1 MKKKDGI
8 SLISLVITIVIIII
22 LASISIYNGLRENID
37 ETENTMDYNEIFD
50 VSDAVAQRA
59 LFNRFNSDTYKLIG
73 ESGEFETVVEQ
84 NSGDERVEVNKK
96 YSTAD
101 GWYLIDSDSSKAL
114 NLEKVRRK
122 YLVNYATNE
131 VVSLAPI
138 YYEGNKYYTAD
149 ELRDAIGGG
158 NTSHTSNRYDE
169 EKGVNK
175 PYVIDGMIPVKRVG
189 TNWVITNADDGD
201 WYDYASTTS
210 TADGAIGNQWANVML
225 LDEIEVEG
233 MTNEAVRKASISE
246 LEGKKV
252 TKEGSMFVWI
262 PRYSRGLI
270 NGEMKIVYSKL
281 TDDYF
286 KDKSAGE
293 NVLKAFEDNGIELT
307 GIWVSKYDVGYIE
320 N

>member
-1 MKKKDGI
+1 MKKKEGI

-22 LASISIYNGLRENID
+22 LASISIYNGLRENLD
-37 ETENTMDYNEIFD
+37 ETGNTMDYNEIFE
-50 VSDAVAQRA
+50 VSDAIAQRA
-59 LFNRFNSDTYKLIG
+59 LFNRLNAETYKLVG
-73 ESGEFETVVEQ
+73 ESGEFDTIVEQ
-84 NSGDERVEVNKK
+84 NSGDERVEVNKT
-96 YSTAD
+96 YSTED

-122 YLVNYATNE
+122 YLVNYETGE
-131 VVSLAPI
+131 VVSLVPI
-138 YYEGNKYYTAD
+138 YYEGVKYYTSD

-158 NTSHTSNRYDE
+158 STSHSSSRYDE

-175 PYVIDGMIPVKRVG
+175 PYVVDGMIPVKRVG
-189 TNWVITNADDGD
+189 TNWVITNADDD
-201 WYDYASTTS
+201 EWYDYATTVN
-210 TADGAIGNQWANVML
+210 TADGIVGNQWANVML

-233 MTNEAVRKASISE
+233 MSNEKVRKASISE

-270 NGEMKIVYSKL
+270 GSEMKIVYSKL

-286 KDKSAGE
+286 KDKTAGE

-307 GIWVSKYDVGYIE
+307 GIWVSKYDAGYIE